1 MEPEMLHF
9 NNFPGDAD
17 AAHVWGTH
25 DFELQV

>member
-1 MEPEMLHF
+1 MGPAVLHF

-17 AAHVWGTH
+17 AAHLWGTL

>member
-17 AAHVWGTH
+17 TAHLWGTR